1 MAYHA
6 YQSFKSEEV
15 TPERCHRLG
24 VELAKR
30 MWDEEYQVLETTHF
44 NTGTYLPQPFC
55 GQFHRSVGWQEI
67 QLWQTGLL
75 SVSPV
80 VGRSM

>member
-30 MWDEEYQVLETTHF
+30 MWDEEYQVLETTHC
-44 NTGTYLPQPFC
+44 NTGTYHNHFVVN
-55 GQFHRSVGWQEI
+55 SI
-67 QLWQTGLL
+67 GLL